1 MADARRT
8 GATNA
13 AAVWCSRNLVNL
25 EPQFRTKFQNA
36 LAARIHRKACKIE
49 NSDEACVIQVI
60 NGKPDSTICE
70 VLQQLKL
77 DESVLAYANILILV
91 YPDVVWV
98 DKDFNNFRSEKM
110 LNECIYKETRTF

>member
-25 EPQFRTKFQNA
+25 EPQFRIKFQNA

-49 NSDEACVIQVI
+49 NSDEA
-60 NGKPDSTICE
+60 
-70 VLQQLKL
+70 
-77 DESVLAYANILILV
+77 
-91 YPDVVWV
+91 
-98 DKDFNNFRSEKM
+98 
-110 LNECIYKETRTF
+110 